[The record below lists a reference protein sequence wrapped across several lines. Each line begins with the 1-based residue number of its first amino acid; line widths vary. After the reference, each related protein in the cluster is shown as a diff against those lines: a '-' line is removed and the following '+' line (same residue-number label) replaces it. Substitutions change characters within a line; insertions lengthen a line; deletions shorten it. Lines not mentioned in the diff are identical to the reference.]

1 MNRKGVGMWKQ
12 NRRERFAPPPLAD
25 RGGYIALTII
35 VPNTIAMM
43 NR

>member
-12 NRRERFAPPPLAD
+12 NRRERFAPPLAD
-25 RGGYIALTII
+25 RGYIALTII